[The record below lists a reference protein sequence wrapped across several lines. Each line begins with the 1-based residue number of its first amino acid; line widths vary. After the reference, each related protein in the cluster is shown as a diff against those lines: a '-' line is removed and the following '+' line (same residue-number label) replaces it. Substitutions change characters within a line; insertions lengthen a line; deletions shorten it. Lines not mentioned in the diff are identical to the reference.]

1 MAGNDVLSAHA
12 HTSAALVTR
21 RARLR
26 GVVVNT
32 SSGTTGDVIFYDNA
46 SAASGTVLLEVD
58 EKSQGM
64 TDIIIP
70 GDGILAKNGIYVSL
84 PANVTAT
91 AFYE

>member
-1 MAGNDVLSAHA
+1 MAGNDVLSAHS

-21 RARLR
+21 RCRLR

-32 SSGTTGDVIFYDNA
+32 ASGATGDVIFYDNA
-46 SAASGTVLLEVD
+46 SAASGAVLLEVD
-58 EKSQGM
+58 EKTPSM
-64 TDIIIP
+64 VDIIIP

-84 PANVTAT
+84 PANVTVT

>member
-1 MAGNDVLSAHA
+1 MAGNDVLAAHA

-21 RARLR
+21 RCRMR

-32 SSGTTGDVIFYDNA
+32 ASGATGDVIFYDNA

-91 AFYE
+91 VFYE

>member
-21 RARLR
+21 RSRLR

-32 SSGTTGDVIFYDNA
+32 ASGSTGDVIFYDNA